1 MSERTMADVVVVGAG
16 VVGTSVA
23 FHLAQEGVQTL
34 IVDREGPAAG
44 STARSGALI
53 RAHYPTAL
61 EADLAWESLTS
72 YFEPWGE
79 RVGGGCGFTRTGFAY
94 LAGEESVET
103 LRHNVA
109 LQRRVGVH
117 TSLIEPDELAG
128 IEPALD
134 TNRVALAA
142 YEPRGGYAD
151 PTATAVGFMRAAGA
165 LGARF
170 ERSEA
175 TALLERGDKVRGVHT
190 TRGPVE
196 AGAVVLAAG
205 AWSVPLAGSV
215 GLDLR
220 IRPARVKVAL
230 FERPYDLPTHLT
242 LIDSIEGFYARPA
255 AEHATLVGSRSS
267 LEWLDDP
274 DELTPAP
281 DPAFVESVAR
291 MLGRR
296 IPALADTPYRSGR
309 SGVLDM
315 TPDERPILG
324 PEGPENL
331 YLAAGW
337 SGTGF
342 KKAPAVGAE
351 LTRWILAGAPKRPG
365 LRDYNL
371 GRFENGALIRGER
384 EFGARSPH

>member
-1 MSERTMADVVVVGAG
+1 M
-16 VVGTSVA
+16 
-23 FHLAQEGVQTL
+23 
-34 IVDREGPAAG
+34 
-44 STARSGALI
+44 
-53 RAHYPTAL
+53 
-61 EADLAWESLTS
+61 
-72 YFEPWGE
+72 
-79 RVGGGCGFTRTGFAY
+79 GF
-94 LAGEESVET
+94 L
-103 LRHNVA
+103 
-109 LQRRVGVH
+109 
-117 TSLIEPDELAG
+117 
-128 IEPALD
+128 
-134 TNRVALAA
+134 
-142 YEPRGGYAD
+142 
-151 PTATAVGFMRAAGA
+151 RAAEA
-165 LGARF
+165 LGAWF

-175 TALLERGDKVRGVHT
+175 TALLERGDRIQGVQ
-190 TRGPVE
+190 TREGPVE

-255 AEHATLVGSRSS
+255 AERATLVGSRSS
-267 LEWLDDP
+267 LEWIDDP
-274 DELTPAP
+274 DEPTPAP
-281 DPAFVESVAR
+281 DPTFAEGVSR

-296 IPALADTPYRSGR
+296 IPALTDAPYRSGR

-315 TPDERPILG
+315 TPDGRPILG
-324 PEGPENL
+324 PEGPEIL

-351 LTRWILAGAPKRPG
+351 LARWILAGAPKRPA

-371 GRFENGALIRGER
+371 GRFEEGALIRGEH
-384 EFGARSPH
+384 EFGAQSPH